1 MAFSFSQLRTWKTFS
16 KTSVNMSDWRTV
28 ATAVQSATT
37 TSGLPRFSKW
47 GSTSAANDNIP
58 SNGTMSMDKL
68 QHAHFDTAQVRFRFY
83 TTESG
88 TPTNE
93 VYVYQAPREATIY
106 NGSELN
112 INFTGNLGEKE
123 GTYAGST
130 GWITV
135 RDGTTPL
142 MRIRGYYT
150 GRYSQSGAWYGSN
163 TLKRV
168 YYDIYQPER
177 MYLTANNSS
186 NALCGYA
193 DTYGLGTV
201 TNTYVTQTGEYC
213 SIVIKNRQR

>member
-28 ATAVQSATT
+28 STTAQPATA

-47 GSTSAANDNIP
+47 GATSSANDVIP

-68 QHAHFDTAQVRFRFY
+68 QHAHFDAAQIRFRFY

-88 TPTNE
+88 TPINAAS
-93 VYVYQAPREATIY
+93 VYQAPREATIY

-112 INFTGNLGEKE
+112 INTTGNLGEK
-123 GTYAGST
+123 GTDANA

-142 MRIRGYYT
+142 MRIRGYYS

-177 MYLTANNSS
+177 MYLITNNSS
-186 NALCGYA
+186 SALCGYA
-193 DTYGLGTV
+193 DTYGLGTA
-201 TNTYVTQTGEYC
+201 TNTSVVQTGEYC

>member
-28 ATAVQSATT
+28 STAAQPATA

-47 GSTSAANDNIP
+47 GSTSSANDDIP

-68 QHAHFDTAQVRFRFY
+68 QHAHFDAAQVRFRFY
-83 TTESG
+83 ITEPEPINAVS
-88 TPTNE
+88 THWS
-93 VYVYQAPREATIY
+93 PREATIY
-106 NGSELN
+106 NGGSLD
-112 INFTGNLGEKE
+112 INTQGNLSKQNE
-123 GTYAGST
+123 
-130 GWITV
+130 WITV
-135 RDGTTPL
+135 SDGTTPL
-142 MRIRGYYT
+142 MRIRGYYS

-177 MYLTANNSS
+177 MYLIANNSS
-186 NALCGYA
+186 NALCGFA
-193 DTYGLGTV
+193 NTYGLGTT
-201 TNTYVTQTGEYC
+201 TNSYAIQTSEYC

>member
-28 ATAVQSATT
+28 STVAQPATS

-47 GSTSAANDNIP
+47 GSTSSANDNIP

-68 QHAHFDTAQVRFRFY
+68 QHAHFDAAQVRFRFY
-83 TTESG
+83 TTEPEPINAVS
-88 TPTNE
+88 T
-93 VYVYQAPREATIY
+93 YWSPREATIY
-106 NGSELN
+106 NGGSLD
-112 INFTGNLGEKE
+112 INTQGNLSKQNEW
-123 GTYAGST
+123 T
-130 GWITV
+130 TV

-142 MRIRGYYT
+142 MRIRGYYS
-150 GRYSQSGAWYGSN
+150 GRYQQSGAWYGSN

-177 MYLTANNSS
+177 MYLITNNSS
-186 NALCGYA
+186 NALCGFA
-193 DTYGLGTV
+193 DTYGLGTT
-201 TNTYVTQTGEYC
+201 TNSYQIQTGEYC